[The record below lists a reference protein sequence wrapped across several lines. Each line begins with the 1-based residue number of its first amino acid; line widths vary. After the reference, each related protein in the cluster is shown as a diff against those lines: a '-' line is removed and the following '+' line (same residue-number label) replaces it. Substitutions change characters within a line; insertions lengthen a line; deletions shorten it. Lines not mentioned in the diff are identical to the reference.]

1 MGESKVQKEF
11 KTSTFAC
18 TQYYMLMTTLSL
30 RNSILS
36 LMLIGGM
43 AVSVNSFA
51 QGRRGGFG
59 GTRQSPS
66 VQQSRT
72 TATERRS
79 NERATATQSRS
90 SYGRS
95 SATQSRSSECSTVAP
110 SRTPQGYGRA
120 TTSRSTERV
129 TAQPRRYN
137 DVQTGRVTPRS
148 AERNTNPQ
156 RYNTGNNANQSVR
169 QQNVGTAERRPGYG
183 TATPQKHSDYT
194 TPQRYNTGNNAN
206 QSVRQQNVGTAQRR
220 PGYGTTTPQKRSD
233 NNAFQNG
240 VGNRFD
246 ETYRPEGNNGRGDRP
261 NGNNNGNNGNHY
273 GNDRGDRPNGNYG
286 NHYSGHRDYGRDY
299 DGRRPGYHNPHHSN
313 PRGYDNQ
320 FNRRYHDYYRHN
332 SWSWSHPCRPPYRP
346 WRPTPWVV
354 HRPVVPAGWV
364 WYSSAPRIYRVLGI
378 QFGTVFS
385 VSINHLFTYGYNI
398 DGYYDN
404 VIYLRDVPML
414 NYSWPNV
421 MLNYAPGGGLASAMF
436 SNSFAFRDL
445 AMYNRLYNTLCGTYG
460 SPVDARTTP
469 YEGTVSWW
477 GGEGQGYVT
486 LTYYTDQNGRFYT
499 NLTIGN

>member
-59 GTRQSPS
+59 GNRQSPS
-66 VQQSRT
+66 VQQSRAT
-72 TATERRS
+72 TSERRS
-79 NERATATQSRS
+79 TAPQSRS

-95 SATQSRSSECSTVAP
+95 NVTQ
-110 SRTPQGYGRA
+110 G
-120 TTSRSTERV
+120 RSTA
-129 TAQPRRYN
+129 T
-137 DVQTGRVTPRS
+137 
-148 AERNTNPQ
+148 PQ
-156 RYNTGNNANQSVR
+156 RYERAASSSVGRTAVQAQRATPRLAERTTTPSKRSDNTTPPRYNAGPTQDYRQQSVGTV
-169 QQNVGTAERRPGYG
+169 QQRPGYG
-183 TATPQKHSDYT
+183 TVTP
-194 TPQRYNTGNNAN
+194 P
-206 QSVRQQNVGTAQRR
+206 
-220 PGYGTTTPQKRSD
+220 KRSD
-233 NNAFQNG
+233 NSGVQSG
-240 VGNRFD
+240 VGNR
-246 ETYRPEGNNGRGDRP
+246 YNGNHNRGDRP
-261 NGNNNGNNGNHY
+261 NGNNYGNNGNHY

-286 NHYSGHRDYGRDY
+286 NNYSGHRDYGRDY

>member
-1 MGESKVQKEF
+1 
-11 KTSTFAC
+11 
-18 TQYYMLMTTLSL
+18 MTTLSL

-59 GTRQSPS
+59 GNRQSPS
-66 VQQSRT
+66 VQQSRAT
-72 TATERRS
+72 TSERRS
-79 NERATATQSRS
+79 TAPQSRS

-95 SATQSRSSECSTVAP
+95 NVTQGRSTA
-110 SRTPQGYGRA
+110 TPQRYERAASSSAGR
-120 TTSRSTERV
+120 
-129 TAQPRRYN
+129 TA
-137 DVQTGRVTPRS
+137 VQAQRATPRS
-148 AERNTNPQ
+148 AERTTTPSKRSDNTTPP
-156 RYNTGNNANQSVR
+156 RYNAGPTQDYRQQSVGTV
-169 QQNVGTAERRPGYG
+169 QQRPGYG
-183 TATPQKHSDYT
+183 TATP
-194 TPQRYNTGNNAN
+194 P
-206 QSVRQQNVGTAQRR
+206 
-220 PGYGTTTPQKRSD
+220 KRSD
-233 NNAFQNG
+233 NSGVQSG
-240 VGNRFD
+240 VGNR
-246 ETYRPEGNNGRGDRP
+246 YNGNHNRGDRP

-286 NHYSGHRDYGRDY
+286 NNYSGHRDYGRDY

-477 GGEGQGYVT
+477 GGDGQGYVT

>member
-1 MGESKVQKEF
+1 
-11 KTSTFAC
+11 
-18 TQYYMLMTTLSL
+18 MTTLSL

-59 GTRQSPS
+59 GNRQSPS
-66 VQQSRT
+66 VQQSRA
-72 TATERRS
+72 TASERRS
-79 NERATATQSRS
+79 TGPQSRS

-95 SATQSRSSECSTVAP
+95 NVTQGRSTA
-110 SRTPQGYGRA
+110 TPQRYERAASSSAGR
-120 TTSRSTERV
+120 
-129 TAQPRRYN
+129 TA
-137 DVQTGRVTPRS
+137 VQAQRATPRS
-148 AERNTNPQ
+148 AERTTTPSKRSDNTTPP
-156 RYNTGNNANQSVR
+156 RYNAGPTQDYRQQSVGTV
-169 QQNVGTAERRPGYG
+169 QQRPGYG
-183 TATPQKHSDYT
+183 TVTP
-194 TPQRYNTGNNAN
+194 P
-206 QSVRQQNVGTAQRR
+206 
-220 PGYGTTTPQKRSD
+220 KRSD
-233 NNAFQNG
+233 NSGVQSG
-240 VGNRFD
+240 VGNR
-246 ETYRPEGNNGRGDRP
+246 YNGNHNRGDRP

>member
-1 MGESKVQKEF
+1 
-11 KTSTFAC
+11 
-18 TQYYMLMTTLSL
+18 MTTLSL

-59 GTRQSPS
+59 DTRQSPS

-72 TATERRS
+72 TVTERRS

-95 SATQSRSSECSTVAP
+95 SATQSRSSERSTVAP

-148 AERNTNPQ
+148 AERN
-156 RYNTGNNANQSVR
+156 
-169 QQNVGTAERRPGYG
+169 
-183 TATPQKHSDYT
+183 T

-299 DGRRPGYHNPHHSN
+299 DGRRPGYHNPHHNN

-436 SNSFAFRDL
+436 SKSFAFRDL

>member
-1 MGESKVQKEF
+1 
-11 KTSTFAC
+11 
-18 TQYYMLMTTLSL
+18 MTTLSL

-43 AVSVNSFA
+43 AMSVNSFA

-66 VQQSRT
+66 AQQSRA
-72 TATERRS
+72 TASESRS

-90 SYGRS
+90 SYGRP
-95 SATQSRSSECSTVAP
+95 SATQSRSSERSTVAP

-137 DVQTGRVTPRS
+137 DAQTQRVTPRS
-148 AERNTNPQ
+148 AERN
-156 RYNTGNNANQSVR
+156 
-169 QQNVGTAERRPGYG
+169 
-183 TATPQKHSDYT
+183 T

-220 PGYGTTTPQKRSD
+220 PGYGNTTPSKRSD

-240 VGNRFD
+240 VGNRLD

-261 NGNNNGNNGNHY
+261 NGNNNSNNGNHY
-273 GNDRGDRPNGNYG
+273 GHDRGDRPNGNYG
-286 NHYSGHRDYGRDY
+286 NNYSGHRDYGRDY
-299 DGRRPGYHNPHHSN
+299 DGRRPGFHNPHHSN

-398 DGYYDN
+398 DGYCDN

-499 NLTIGN
+499 NLTIGD

>member
-1 MGESKVQKEF
+1 
-11 KTSTFAC
+11 
-18 TQYYMLMTTLSL
+18 MTTLSL

-59 GTRQSPS
+59 GNRQSPS
-66 VQQSRT
+66 VQQSRAT
-72 TATERRS
+72 TSERRS
-79 NERATATQSRS
+79 TAPQSRS

-95 SATQSRSSECSTVAP
+95 NVTQGRSTA
-110 SRTPQGYGRA
+110 TPQRYERAASSSAGR
-120 TTSRSTERV
+120 
-129 TAQPRRYN
+129 TA
-137 DVQTGRVTPRS
+137 VQAQRATPRS
-148 AERNTNPQ
+148 AERTTTPPKRSDNTTPP
-156 RYNTGNNANQSVR
+156 RYNAGPTQDYRQQSVGTV
-169 QQNVGTAERRPGYG
+169 QQRPGYG
-183 TATPQKHSDYT
+183 TATP
-194 TPQRYNTGNNAN
+194 P
-206 QSVRQQNVGTAQRR
+206 
-220 PGYGTTTPQKRSD
+220 KRSD
-233 NNAFQNG
+233 NSGVQSG
-240 VGNRFD
+240 VGNR
-246 ETYRPEGNNGRGDRP
+246 YNGNHNRDDRP
-261 NGNNNGNNGNHY
+261 NGNNYGNNGNHY

-286 NHYSGHRDYGRDY
+286 NNYSGHRDYGRDY

>member
-1 MGESKVQKEF
+1 
-11 KTSTFAC
+11 
-18 TQYYMLMTTLSL
+18 MTTLSL

-66 VQQSRT
+66 VQQSRA
-72 TATERRS
+72 TASESRS
-79 NERATATQSRS
+79 YERATATQSRS
-90 SYGRS
+90 SYGRP
-95 SATQSRSSECSTVAP
+95 SATQSRSSERTTVAP

-137 DVQTGRVTPRS
+137 DVQTQRVTPRS
-148 AERNTNPQ
+148 AERN
-156 RYNTGNNANQSVR
+156 
-169 QQNVGTAERRPGYG
+169 
-183 TATPQKHSDYT
+183 T

-220 PGYGTTTPQKRSD
+220 PGYGTNTPQKRSD
-233 NNAFQNG
+233 NNAFQND
-240 VGNRFD
+240 VGNRLD
-246 ETYRPEGNNGRGDRP
+246 ETYRPEGNNGRDDRP
-261 NGNNNGNNGNHY
+261 NGNNGNHY

-286 NHYSGHRDYGRDY
+286 NNYSGHRDYGRDY
-299 DGRRPGYHNPHHSN
+299 DGRRPGFHNPHHSN

-460 SPVDARTTP
+460 SPVNARTTP

>member
-1 MGESKVQKEF
+1 MGESKVQKKL

-59 GTRQSPS
+59 GNRQSPS
-66 VQQSRT
+66 VQQSRAT
-72 TATERRS
+72 TSERRS
-79 NERATATQSRS
+79 TAPQSRS

-95 SATQSRSSECSTVAP
+95 NVTQGRSTA
-110 SRTPQGYGRA
+110 TPQRYERA
-120 TTSRSTERV
+120 ASSS
-129 TAQPRRYN
+129 
-137 DVQTGRVTPRS
+137 TGRTAVQAQRATPRS
-148 AERNTNPQ
+148 ADRTTTPSKRSDNTTPP
-156 RYNTGNNANQSVR
+156 RYNAGPTQDYRQQSVGTV
-169 QQNVGTAERRPGYG
+169 QQRPGYG
-183 TATPQKHSDYT
+183 TATP
-194 TPQRYNTGNNAN
+194 P
-206 QSVRQQNVGTAQRR
+206 
-220 PGYGTTTPQKRSD
+220 KRSD
-233 NNAFQNG
+233 NSGVQSG
-240 VGNRFD
+240 VGNR
-246 ETYRPEGNNGRGDRP
+246 YNGNHNRDDRP
-261 NGNNNGNNGNHY
+261 NGNNYGNNGNHY

-286 NHYSGHRDYGRDY
+286 NNYSGHRDYGRDY
-299 DGRRPGYHNPHHSN
+299 DGRRPGYHNPHHNN

-332 SWSWSHPCRPPYRP
+332 SWSWGHPCRPPYRP

-364 WYSSAPRIYRVLGI
+364 WCSSAPRIYRVLGI

>member
-1 MGESKVQKEF
+1 
-11 KTSTFAC
+11 
-18 TQYYMLMTTLSL
+18 MTTLSL

-59 GTRQSPS
+59 GNRQSPS
-66 VQQSRT
+66 VQQSRAT
-72 TATERRS
+72 TSERRS
-79 NERATATQSRS
+79 TAPQSRS

-95 SATQSRSSECSTVAP
+95 NVTQGRSTA
-110 SRTPQGYGRA
+110 TPQRYERAASSSVGR
-120 TTSRSTERV
+120 
-129 TAQPRRYN
+129 TA
-137 DVQTGRVTPRS
+137 VQAQRATPRS
-148 AERNTNPQ
+148 AERTTTPSKRSDNTTPP
-156 RYNTGNNANQSVR
+156 RYNAGPTQDYRQQSVGTV
-169 QQNVGTAERRPGYG
+169 QQRPGYG
-183 TATPQKHSDYT
+183 TATP
-194 TPQRYNTGNNAN
+194 P
-206 QSVRQQNVGTAQRR
+206 
-220 PGYGTTTPQKRSD
+220 KRSD
-233 NNAFQNG
+233 NSGFQSG
-240 VGNRFD
+240 VGNRYND
-246 ETYRPEGNNGRGDRP
+246 NHNRGDRP
-261 NGNNNGNNGNHY
+261 NGNNYGNNGNHY

-364 WYSSAPRIYRVLGI
+364 WYSPAPRINRVLGI

>member
-79 NERATATQSRS
+79 TAPQSRS

-95 SATQSRSSECSTVAP
+95 NVTQGRSTA
-110 SRTPQGYGRA
+110 TPQRYERAASSSAGR
-120 TTSRSTERV
+120 
-129 TAQPRRYN
+129 TA
-137 DVQTGRVTPRS
+137 VQAQRATPRS
-148 AERNTNPQ
+148 AERTTTPSKRSDNTTPP
-156 RYNTGNNANQSVR
+156 RYNAGPTQDYRQQSVGTV
-169 QQNVGTAERRPGYG
+169 QQHPGYG
-183 TATPQKHSDYT
+183 TVTP
-194 TPQRYNTGNNAN
+194 P
-206 QSVRQQNVGTAQRR
+206 
-220 PGYGTTTPQKRSD
+220 KRSD
-233 NNAFQNG
+233 NSGVQSG
-240 VGNRFD
+240 VGNR
-246 ETYRPEGNNGRGDRP
+246 YNGSHNRDDRP
-261 NGNNNGNNGNHY
+261 NGNNYGNNGNHY

-332 SWSWSHPCRPPYRP
+332 SWSWNHPCRPPYRP

-499 NLTIGN
+499 NLTIGD

>member
-59 GTRQSPS
+59 GNRQSPS
-66 VQQSRT
+66 VQQSRAT
-72 TATERRS
+72 TSERRS
-79 NERATATQSRS
+79 TAPQSRS

-95 SATQSRSSECSTVAP
+95 NVTQGRSTA
-110 SRTPQGYGRA
+110 TPQRYERAASSSAGR
-120 TTSRSTERV
+120 
-129 TAQPRRYN
+129 TA
-137 DVQTGRVTPRS
+137 VQAQRATPRS
-148 AERNTNPQ
+148 AERTTTPSKRSDNTTPP
-156 RYNTGNNANQSVR
+156 RYNAGPTQDYR
-169 QQNVGTAERRPGYG
+169 HQNVGTVRQRPGYG
-183 TATPQKHSDYT
+183 TATPSKRSDNT
-194 TPQRYNTGNNAN
+194 TPPRYNAGPTQDYRQ
-206 QSVRQQNVGTAQRR
+206 QSVGTVQQR
-220 PGYGTTTPQKRSD
+220 PGYGTVTPPKRSD
-233 NNAFQNG
+233 NSGVQSG
-240 VGNRFD
+240 VGNR
-246 ETYRPEGNNGRGDRP
+246 YNGNHNRGDRP
-261 NGNNNGNNGNHY
+261 NGNNYGNNGNHY

-286 NHYSGHRDYGRDY
+286 NNYSGHRDYGRDY

-332 SWSWSHPCRPPYRP
+332 SWSWNHPCRPPYRP

-499 NLTIGN
+499 NLTIGD

>member
-1 MGESKVQKEF
+1 
-11 KTSTFAC
+11 
-18 TQYYMLMTTLSL
+18 MTTLSL

-95 SATQSRSSECSTVAP
+95 SATQSRSSERSTVAP

-148 AERNTNPQ
+148 AERN
-156 RYNTGNNANQSVR
+156 
-169 QQNVGTAERRPGYG
+169 
-183 TATPQKHSDYT
+183 T

-240 VGNRFD
+240 VGNRLD

-299 DGRRPGYHNPHHSN
+299 DGRRPGFHNPHHNN

-477 GGEGQGYVT
+477 GGGGQGYVT

>member
-1 MGESKVQKEF
+1 
-11 KTSTFAC
+11 
-18 TQYYMLMTTLSL
+18 MTTLSL

-95 SATQSRSSECSTVAP
+95 SATQSRSSERSTVAP

-137 DVQTGRVTPRS
+137 DVQTGRVIPRS
-148 AERNTNPQ
+148 AERNT
-156 RYNTGNNANQSVR
+156 
-169 QQNVGTAERRPGYG
+169 
-183 TATPQKHSDYT
+183 
-194 TPQRYNTGNNAN
+194 TPQRYSTGNNAN
-206 QSVRQQNVGTAQRR
+206 QSVRQQNVGTAQHR

-299 DGRRPGYHNPHHSN
+299 DGRRPGYHNPHHNN

-445 AMYNRLYNTLCGTYG
+445 TMYNRLYNTLCGTYG

>member
-1 MGESKVQKEF
+1 
-11 KTSTFAC
+11 
-18 TQYYMLMTTLSL
+18 MTTLSL

-66 VQQSRT
+66 VQQSRAT
-72 TATERRS
+72 TSERRS
-79 NERATATQSRS
+79 TAPQSRS

-95 SATQSRSSECSTVAP
+95 NVTQGRSTA
-110 SRTPQGYGRA
+110 TPQRYERAASSSVGR
-120 TTSRSTERV
+120 
-129 TAQPRRYN
+129 TA
-137 DVQTGRVTPRS
+137 VQAQRATPRS
-148 AERNTNPQ
+148 AERTTTPSKRSDNTTPP
-156 RYNTGNNANQSVR
+156 RYNAGPTQDYR
-169 QQNVGTAERRPGYG
+169 QQNVGTVRQRPGYG
-183 TATPQKHSDYT
+183 TATP
-194 TPQRYNTGNNAN
+194 P
-206 QSVRQQNVGTAQRR
+206 
-220 PGYGTTTPQKRSD
+220 KRSD
-233 NNAFQNG
+233 NSGVQSG
-240 VGNRFD
+240 VGNR
-246 ETYRPEGNNGRGDRP
+246 YNGNHNRGDRP
-261 NGNNNGNNGNHY
+261 NGNNYGNNGNHY

>member
-1 MGESKVQKEF
+1 
-11 KTSTFAC
+11 
-18 TQYYMLMTTLSL
+18 MTTLSL

-36 LMLIGGM
+36 LMLIVGM

-66 VQQSRT
+66 VQQSRAT
-72 TATERRS
+72 TSERRS
-79 NERATATQSRS
+79 TAPQSRS

-95 SATQSRSSECSTVAP
+95 NVTQGRSTA
-110 SRTPQGYGRA
+110 TPQRYERAASSSAGR
-120 TTSRSTERV
+120 
-129 TAQPRRYN
+129 TA
-137 DVQTGRVTPRS
+137 VQAQRATPRS
-148 AERNTNPQ
+148 AERTTTPSKRSDNTTPP
-156 RYNTGNNANQSVR
+156 RYNAGPTQDYRQQSVGTV
-169 QQNVGTAERRPGYG
+169 QQRPGYG
-183 TATPQKHSDYT
+183 TATP
-194 TPQRYNTGNNAN
+194 P
-206 QSVRQQNVGTAQRR
+206 
-220 PGYGTTTPQKRSD
+220 KRSD
-233 NNAFQNG
+233 NSGFQSG
-240 VGNRFD
+240 VGNRYND
-246 ETYRPEGNNGRGDRP
+246 NHNRGDRP
-261 NGNNNGNNGNHY
+261 NGNNYGNNGNHY

>member
-36 LMLIGGM
+36 LMLIVGM

-59 GTRQSPS
+59 GNRQSPS
-66 VQQSRT
+66 VQQSRAT
-72 TATERRS
+72 TSERRS
-79 NERATATQSRS
+79 TAPQSRS

-95 SATQSRSSECSTVAP
+95 NVTQGRSTA
-110 SRTPQGYGRA
+110 TPQRYERA
-120 TTSRSTERV
+120 ASSS
-129 TAQPRRYN
+129 
-137 DVQTGRVTPRS
+137 TGRTAVQAQRATPRS
-148 AERNTNPQ
+148 AERTTTPSKRSDNTTPP
-156 RYNTGNNANQSVR
+156 RYNAGPTQDYR
-169 QQNVGTAERRPGYG
+169 QQNVGTVQQRPGYG
-183 TATPQKHSDYT
+183 TATP
-194 TPQRYNTGNNAN
+194 P
-206 QSVRQQNVGTAQRR
+206 
-220 PGYGTTTPQKRSD
+220 KRSD
-233 NNAFQNG
+233 NSGVQSG
-240 VGNRFD
+240 VGNRHN
-246 ETYRPEGNNGRGDRP
+246 GNHNRDDRP
-261 NGNNNGNNGNHY
+261 NGNNYGNNGNHY

>member
-1 MGESKVQKEF
+1 MVKSKVQKEF

-72 TATERRS
+72 TTSERRS
-79 NERATATQSRS
+79 IAPQSRS

-95 SATQSRSSECSTVAP
+95 NVTQGRSTA
-110 SRTPQGYGRA
+110 TPQRYERAASSSVGR
-120 TTSRSTERV
+120 
-129 TAQPRRYN
+129 TA
-137 DVQTGRVTPRS
+137 VQAQRATPRS
-148 AERNTNPQ
+148 AERTTTPSKRSDNTTPP
-156 RYNTGNNANQSVR
+156 RYNAGPTQDYRQQSVGTV
-169 QQNVGTAERRPGYG
+169 QQRPGYG
-183 TATPQKHSDYT
+183 TATP
-194 TPQRYNTGNNAN
+194 P
-206 QSVRQQNVGTAQRR
+206 
-220 PGYGTTTPQKRSD
+220 KRSD
-233 NNAFQNG
+233 NSGVQSG
-240 VGNRFD
+240 VGNR
-246 ETYRPEGNNGRGDRP
+246 YNGNHNRDDRP
-261 NGNNNGNNGNHY
+261 NGNNYGNNGNHY

-421 MLNYAPGGGLASAMF
+421 MLNYAPGGGLASVMF

>member
-1 MGESKVQKEF
+1 
-11 KTSTFAC
+11 
-18 TQYYMLMTTLSL
+18 MTTLSL

-51 QGRRGGFG
+51 QGRRSGFG

-72 TATERRS
+72 ATSERRS
-79 NERATATQSRS
+79 TAPQNRS

-95 SATQSRSSECSTVAP
+95 NVTQGRSTA
-110 SRTPQGYGRA
+110 TPQRYERAASSSAGR
-120 TTSRSTERV
+120 
-129 TAQPRRYN
+129 TA
-137 DVQTGRVTPRS
+137 VQAQRATPRS
-148 AERNTNPQ
+148 AERTTTPSKRSDNTTPP
-156 RYNTGNNANQSVR
+156 RYNAGPTQDYRQQSVGTV
-169 QQNVGTAERRPGYG
+169 QQRPGYG
-183 TATPQKHSDYT
+183 TVTP
-194 TPQRYNTGNNAN
+194 P
-206 QSVRQQNVGTAQRR
+206 
-220 PGYGTTTPQKRSD
+220 KRSD
-233 NNAFQNG
+233 NSGVQSG
-240 VGNRFD
+240 VGNR
-246 ETYRPEGNNGRGDRP
+246 YNGNHNRGDRP
-261 NGNNNGNNGNHY
+261 NGNNYGNNGNHY

-332 SWSWSHPCRPPYRP
+332 SWSWNHPCRPPYRP

>member
-95 SATQSRSSECSTVAP
+95 SATQSRSSERSTVAP

-148 AERNTNPQ
+148 AERNT
-156 RYNTGNNANQSVR
+156 
-169 QQNVGTAERRPGYG
+169 
-183 TATPQKHSDYT
+183 

-206 QSVRQQNVGTAQRR
+206 QSVRQQNEGTAQRR

-299 DGRRPGYHNPHHSN
+299 DGRRPGYHNPHHNN

-414 NYSWPNV
+414 NY
-421 MLNYAPGGGLASAMF
+421 APGGGLASAMF

>member
-1 MGESKVQKEF
+1 
-11 KTSTFAC
+11 
-18 TQYYMLMTTLSL
+18 MTTLSL

-59 GTRQSPS
+59 GTRQSTS
-66 VQQSRT
+66 AQQSRA
-72 TATERRS
+72 TATESRAVERRA
-79 NERATATQSRS
+79 ERATAAPSRS

-95 SATQSRSSECSTVAP
+95 SATQSYSSERSTVAP

-129 TAQPRRYN
+129 SVQPRRYN
-137 DVQTGRVTPRS
+137 DVQTQRVTPRS
-148 AERNTNPQ
+148 AERNTTPS
-156 RYNTGNNANQSVR
+156 RYNTGNS
-169 QQNVGTAERRPGYG
+169 GT
-183 TATPQKHSDYT
+183 
-194 TPQRYNTGNNAN
+194 
-206 QSVRQQNVGTAQRR
+206 QSVRQQNVGTAQQRPGYGATSTPSKRSDYTTPQRYPSGSNATQSVRQPNVGTAQQR
-220 PGYGTTTPQKRSD
+220 PGYGTTTPPKRSD
-233 NNAFQNG
+233 NNALQNG
-240 VGNRFD
+240 VGNRLD
-246 ETYRPEGNNGRGDRP
+246 ETYRPEENNGRGDRP
-261 NGNNNGNNGNHY
+261 NGNYGNN
-273 GNDRGDRPNGNYG
+273 
-286 NHYSGHRDYGRDY
+286 YSGHRDYGRDY

-364 WYSSAPRIYRVLGI
+364 WCSSAPRIYRVLGI

-486 LTYYTDQNGRFYT
+486 LSYYTDQNGRFYT

>member
-1 MGESKVQKEF
+1 
-11 KTSTFAC
+11 
-18 TQYYMLMTTLSL
+18 MTTLSL

-59 GTRQSPS
+59 GNRQSPS
-66 VQQSRT
+66 VQQSRAT
-72 TATERRS
+72 TSERRS
-79 NERATATQSRS
+79 TAPQSRS

-95 SATQSRSSECSTVAP
+95 NVTQGRSTA
-110 SRTPQGYGRA
+110 TPQRYERAASSSAGR
-120 TTSRSTERV
+120 
-129 TAQPRRYN
+129 TA
-137 DVQTGRVTPRS
+137 VQAQRATPRS
-148 AERNTNPQ
+148 AERTTTPSKRSDNTTPP
-156 RYNTGNNANQSVR
+156 RYNAGPTQDYRQQSVGTV
-169 QQNVGTAERRPGYG
+169 QQRPGYG
-183 TATPQKHSDYT
+183 TVTP
-194 TPQRYNTGNNAN
+194 P
-206 QSVRQQNVGTAQRR
+206 
-220 PGYGTTTPQKRSD
+220 KRSD
-233 NNAFQNG
+233 NSGVQSGVDNRYNG
-240 VGNRFD
+240 NH
-246 ETYRPEGNNGRGDRP
+246 NRGDRP

-332 SWSWSHPCRPPYRP
+332 SWSWNHPCRPPYRP

>member
-36 LMLIGGM
+36 LMLIVGM

-59 GTRQSPS
+59 GNRQSPS
-66 VQQSRT
+66 VQQSRAT
-72 TATERRS
+72 TSERRS
-79 NERATATQSRS
+79 TAPQSRS

-95 SATQSRSSECSTVAP
+95 NVTQGRSTA
-110 SRTPQGYGRA
+110 TPQRYERA
-120 TTSRSTERV
+120 ASSS
-129 TAQPRRYN
+129 
-137 DVQTGRVTPRS
+137 TGRTAVQAQRATPRS
-148 AERNTNPQ
+148 AERTTTPSKRSDNTTPP
-156 RYNTGNNANQSVR
+156 RYNAGPTQDYRQQSVGTV
-169 QQNVGTAERRPGYG
+169 QQRPGYG
-183 TATPQKHSDYT
+183 TATP
-194 TPQRYNTGNNAN
+194 P
-206 QSVRQQNVGTAQRR
+206 
-220 PGYGTTTPQKRSD
+220 KRSD
-233 NNAFQNG
+233 NSGVQSG
-240 VGNRFD
+240 VGNRHN
-246 ETYRPEGNNGRGDRP
+246 GNHNRDDRP
-261 NGNNNGNNGNHY
+261 NGNNYGNNGNHY

>member
-43 AVSVNSFA
+43 TVSVNSFA

-59 GTRQSPS
+59 GNRQSPS
-66 VQQSRT
+66 AQQSRVT
-72 TATERRS
+72 TSERCS
-79 NERATATQSRS
+79 TAPQSRS
-90 SYGRS
+90 SYGRPNV
-95 SATQSRSSECSTVAP
+95 TQGRSTA
-110 SRTPQGYGRA
+110 TPQRYERAASSSVGR
-120 TTSRSTERV
+120 
-129 TAQPRRYN
+129 TA
-137 DVQTGRVTPRS
+137 VQAQRATPRS
-148 AERNTNPQ
+148 AERTTTPSKRSDNTTPP
-156 RYNTGNNANQSVR
+156 RYNAGPTQDYRQQSVGTV
-169 QQNVGTAERRPGYG
+169 QQRPGYG
-183 TATPQKHSDYT
+183 TATP
-194 TPQRYNTGNNAN
+194 P
-206 QSVRQQNVGTAQRR
+206 
-220 PGYGTTTPQKRSD
+220 KRSD
-233 NNAFQNG
+233 NSGFQSG
-240 VGNRFD
+240 VGNRYND
-246 ETYRPEGNNGRGDRP
+246 NHNRGDRP

-364 WYSSAPRIYRVLGI
+364 WYSPAPRIYRVLGI

>member
-1 MGESKVQKEF
+1 
-11 KTSTFAC
+11 
-18 TQYYMLMTTLSL
+18 MTTLSL

-79 NERATATQSRS
+79 TAPQSRS

-95 SATQSRSSECSTVAP
+95 NVTQGRSTA
-110 SRTPQGYGRA
+110 TPQRYERAASSSAGR
-120 TTSRSTERV
+120 
-129 TAQPRRYN
+129 TA
-137 DVQTGRVTPRS
+137 VQAQRATPRS
-148 AERNTNPQ
+148 AERTTTPSKRSDNTTPP
-156 RYNTGNNANQSVR
+156 RYNAGPTQDYRQQSVGTV
-169 QQNVGTAERRPGYG
+169 QQRPGYG
-183 TATPQKHSDYT
+183 TVTP
-194 TPQRYNTGNNAN
+194 P
-206 QSVRQQNVGTAQRR
+206 
-220 PGYGTTTPQKRSD
+220 KRSD
-233 NNAFQNG
+233 NSGVQSG
-240 VGNRFD
+240 VGNR
-246 ETYRPEGNNGRGDRP
+246 YNGNHNRGDRP
-261 NGNNNGNNGNHY
+261 NGNNYGNNGNHY
-273 GNDRGDRPNGNYG
+273 GNDRGDRPNDNYG

>member
-66 VQQSRT
+66 VQQSRAT
-72 TATERRS
+72 TSERRS
-79 NERATATQSRS
+79 TAPQSRS

-95 SATQSRSSECSTVAP
+95 NVTQGRSTA
-110 SRTPQGYGRA
+110 TPQRYERAASSSAGR
-120 TTSRSTERV
+120 
-129 TAQPRRYN
+129 TA
-137 DVQTGRVTPRS
+137 VQAQRATPRS
-148 AERNTNPQ
+148 AERTTTPSKRSDNTTPP
-156 RYNTGNNANQSVR
+156 RYNAGPTQDYRQQSVGTV
-169 QQNVGTAERRPGYG
+169 QQRPGYG
-183 TATPQKHSDYT
+183 TVTP
-194 TPQRYNTGNNAN
+194 P
-206 QSVRQQNVGTAQRR
+206 
-220 PGYGTTTPQKRSD
+220 KRSD
-233 NNAFQNG
+233 NSGVQSG
-240 VGNRFD
+240 VGNR
-246 ETYRPEGNNGRGDRP
+246 YNGNHNRGDRP
-261 NGNNNGNNGNHY
+261 NGNNYGNNGNHY
-273 GNDRGDRPNGNYG
+273 GNDRGDRPNDNYG

-332 SWSWSHPCRPPYRP
+332 SWSWNHPCRPPYRP

>member
-1 MGESKVQKEF
+1 
-11 KTSTFAC
+11 
-18 TQYYMLMTTLSL
+18 
-30 RNSILS
+30 
-36 LMLIGGM
+36 MLIGGM
-43 AVSVNSFA
+43 AMSVNTFA

-59 GTRQSPS
+59 GNRQSPS
-66 VQQSRT
+66 VQQSRA
-72 TATERRS
+72 TASERRS
-79 NERATATQSRS
+79 TAPQSRS

-95 SATQSRSSECSTVAP
+95 NVTQGRSTA
-110 SRTPQGYGRA
+110 TPQRYERA
-120 TTSRSTERV
+120 ASSS
-129 TAQPRRYN
+129 
-137 DVQTGRVTPRS
+137 TGRTAVQAQRATPRS
-148 AERNTNPQ
+148 AERTTTPPKRSDNTTPP
-156 RYNTGNNANQSVR
+156 RYNAGPTQDYRQQSVGTV
-169 QQNVGTAERRPGYG
+169 QQRPGYG
-183 TATPQKHSDYT
+183 TATP
-194 TPQRYNTGNNAN
+194 P
-206 QSVRQQNVGTAQRR
+206 
-220 PGYGTTTPQKRSD
+220 KRSD
-233 NNAFQNG
+233 NSGVQSG
-240 VGNRFD
+240 VGNR
-246 ETYRPEGNNGRGDRP
+246 YNGNHNRGDRP

-286 NHYSGHRDYGRDY
+286 NNYSGRRDYGRDY
-299 DGRRPGYHNPHHSN
+299 DGRRPGFHNPHHSN

-398 DGYYDN
+398 DGYCDN

-499 NLTIGN
+499 NLTIGD

>member
-95 SATQSRSSECSTVAP
+95 SATQSRSLERSTVAP

-120 TTSRSTERV
+120 TTSRSTERM

-148 AERNTNPQ
+148 AERN
-156 RYNTGNNANQSVR
+156 
-169 QQNVGTAERRPGYG
+169 
-183 TATPQKHSDYT
+183 T

-299 DGRRPGYHNPHHSN
+299 DGRRPGYHNPHHNN

>member
-1 MGESKVQKEF
+1 
-11 KTSTFAC
+11 
-18 TQYYMLMTTLSL
+18 MTTLSL

-72 TATERRS
+72 TASERHS
-79 NERATATQSRS
+79 TAPQSRS

-95 SATQSRSSECSTVAP
+95 NVTQGRSTA
-110 SRTPQGYGRA
+110 TPQRYERAASSSAGR
-120 TTSRSTERV
+120 
-129 TAQPRRYN
+129 TA
-137 DVQTGRVTPRS
+137 VQAQRATPRS
-148 AERNTNPQ
+148 AERTTTPSKRSDNTTPP
-156 RYNTGNNANQSVR
+156 RYNAGPTQDYR
-169 QQNVGTAERRPGYG
+169 QQNVGTVRQRPGYS
-183 TATPQKHSDYT
+183 TATP
-194 TPQRYNTGNNAN
+194 P
-206 QSVRQQNVGTAQRR
+206 
-220 PGYGTTTPQKRSD
+220 KRSD
-233 NNAFQNG
+233 NSGVQSG
-240 VGNRFD
+240 VGNR
-246 ETYRPEGNNGRGDRP
+246 YNGNHNRGDRP
-261 NGNNNGNNGNHY
+261 NGDNYGNNGNHY

-286 NHYSGHRDYGRDY
+286 NNYSGHRDYGRDY
-299 DGRRPGYHNPHHSN
+299 DGRRPGFHNPHHSN

-398 DGYYDN
+398 DGYCDN

-499 NLTIGN
+499 NLTIGD

>member
-1 MGESKVQKEF
+1 
-11 KTSTFAC
+11 
-18 TQYYMLMTTLSL
+18 MTTLSL

-95 SATQSRSSECSTVAP
+95 SATQSRSSERSTVAP

-148 AERNTNPQ
+148 AERN
-156 RYNTGNNANQSVR
+156 
-169 QQNVGTAERRPGYG
+169 
-183 TATPQKHSDYT
+183 T

-261 NGNNNGNNGNHY
+261 NGN
-273 GNDRGDRPNGNYG
+273 YG
-286 NHYSGHRDYGRDY
+286 NHYSGHRDYGKDY

>member
-36 LMLIGGM
+36 LMLIVGM

-66 VQQSRT
+66 VQQSRAT
-72 TATERRS
+72 TSERRS
-79 NERATATQSRS
+79 TAPQSRS

-95 SATQSRSSECSTVAP
+95 NVTQGRSTA
-110 SRTPQGYGRA
+110 TPQRYERAASSSAGR
-120 TTSRSTERV
+120 
-129 TAQPRRYN
+129 TA
-137 DVQTGRVTPRS
+137 VQAQRATPRS
-148 AERNTNPQ
+148 AERTTTPSKRSDNTTPP
-156 RYNTGNNANQSVR
+156 RYNAGPTQDYRQQSVGTV
-169 QQNVGTAERRPGYG
+169 QQRPGYG
-183 TATPQKHSDYT
+183 TATP
-194 TPQRYNTGNNAN
+194 P
-206 QSVRQQNVGTAQRR
+206 
-220 PGYGTTTPQKRSD
+220 KRSD
-233 NNAFQNG
+233 NSGFQSG
-240 VGNRFD
+240 VGNRYND
-246 ETYRPEGNNGRGDRP
+246 NHNRGDRP
-261 NGNNNGNNGNHY
+261 NGNNYGNNGNHY

>member
-59 GTRQSPS
+59 GNRQSPS
-66 VQQSRT
+66 VQQSRAT
-72 TATERRS
+72 TSERHS
-79 NERATATQSRS
+79 TAPQSRS

-95 SATQSRSSECSTVAP
+95 NVTQGRSTA
-110 SRTPQGYGRA
+110 TPQRYERAASSSAGR
-120 TTSRSTERV
+120 
-129 TAQPRRYN
+129 TA
-137 DVQTGRVTPRS
+137 VQAQRATPRS
-148 AERNTNPQ
+148 AERSTTPSKRSDNTTPP
-156 RYNTGNNANQSVR
+156 RYNAGPTQDYRQQSVGTV
-169 QQNVGTAERRPGYG
+169 QQRPGYG
-183 TATPQKHSDYT
+183 TVTP
-194 TPQRYNTGNNAN
+194 P
-206 QSVRQQNVGTAQRR
+206 
-220 PGYGTTTPQKRSD
+220 KRSD
-233 NNAFQNG
+233 NSGVQSG
-240 VGNRFD
+240 VGNR
-246 ETYRPEGNNGRGDRP
+246 YNGNHNRGDRP
-261 NGNNNGNNGNHY
+261 NGNNYGNNGNHY

-499 NLTIGN
+499 NLTIGD

>member
-43 AVSVNSFA
+43 AVSVNTFA

-59 GTRQSPS
+59 GNRQSPS
-66 VQQSRT
+66 VQQSRAT
-72 TATERRS
+72 TSERRS
-79 NERATATQSRS
+79 TAPQSRS

-95 SATQSRSSECSTVAP
+95 NVTQGRSTA
-110 SRTPQGYGRA
+110 TPQRYERAASSSAGR
-120 TTSRSTERV
+120 
-129 TAQPRRYN
+129 TA
-137 DVQTGRVTPRS
+137 VQAQRATPRS
-148 AERNTNPQ
+148 AERTTTPPKRSDNTTPP
-156 RYNTGNNANQSVR
+156 RYNAGPTQDYRQQSVGTV
-169 QQNVGTAERRPGYG
+169 QQRPGYG
-183 TATPQKHSDYT
+183 TATP
-194 TPQRYNTGNNAN
+194 P
-206 QSVRQQNVGTAQRR
+206 
-220 PGYGTTTPQKRSD
+220 KRSD
-233 NNAFQNG
+233 NSGVQSG
-240 VGNRFD
+240 VGNR
-246 ETYRPEGNNGRGDRP
+246 YNGNHNRDDRP
-261 NGNNNGNNGNHY
+261 NGNNYGNNGNHY

-286 NHYSGHRDYGRDY
+286 NNYSGHRDYGRDY

-332 SWSWSHPCRPPYRP
+332 RWSWSHPCRPPYRP

>member
-59 GTRQSPS
+59 GNRQSPS

-90 SYGRS
+90 SYGGS
-95 SATQSRSSECSTVAP
+95 SATQSRSSERTTVAP

-137 DVQTGRVTPRS
+137 DVQTRRVTPRS
-148 AERNTNPQ
+148 AERN
-156 RYNTGNNANQSVR
+156 
-169 QQNVGTAERRPGYG
+169 
-183 TATPQKHSDYT
+183 T

-206 QSVRQQNVGTAQRR
+206 QSVRQQNMGTAQRR

-273 GNDRGDRPNGNYG
+273 GNGRGDRPNGNYG

-299 DGRRPGYHNPHHSN
+299 DGRRPGYHNPHHCN

-332 SWSWSHPCRPPYRP
+332 SWSWNHPCRPPYRP

>member
-1 MGESKVQKEF
+1 MGESKVQKKL

-43 AVSVNSFA
+43 AVSVNTFA

-66 VQQSRT
+66 VQQSR
-72 TATERRS
+72 
-79 NERATATQSRS
+79 ATASERHSTAPQSRS

-95 SATQSRSSECSTVAP
+95 NVTQGRSTA
-110 SRTPQGYGRA
+110 TPQRYERA
-120 TTSRSTERV
+120 ASSS
-129 TAQPRRYN
+129 
-137 DVQTGRVTPRS
+137 TGRTAVQAQRATPRS
-148 AERNTNPQ
+148 AERTTTPPKRSDNTTPP
-156 RYNTGNNANQSVR
+156 RYNAGPTQDYR
-169 QQNVGTAERRPGYG
+169 QQNVGTVRQRPGYS
-183 TATPQKHSDYT
+183 TATP
-194 TPQRYNTGNNAN
+194 P
-206 QSVRQQNVGTAQRR
+206 
-220 PGYGTTTPQKRSD
+220 KRSD
-233 NNAFQNG
+233 NSGVQSG
-240 VGNRFD
+240 VGNR
-246 ETYRPEGNNGRGDRP
+246 YNGNHNRDDRP
-261 NGNNNGNNGNHY
+261 NGNNYGNNGNHY

-286 NHYSGHRDYGRDY
+286 NNYSGHRDYGRDY
-299 DGRRPGYHNPHHSN
+299 DGRRPGYHNPHHNN

>member
-1 MGESKVQKEF
+1 
-11 KTSTFAC
+11 
-18 TQYYMLMTTLSL
+18 MTTLSL

-36 LMLIGGM
+36 LMLIVGM

-66 VQQSRT
+66 VQQSRAT
-72 TATERRS
+72 TSERRS
-79 NERATATQSRS
+79 TAPQSRS

-95 SATQSRSSECSTVAP
+95 NVTQGRSTA
-110 SRTPQGYGRA
+110 TPQRYERAASSSAGR
-120 TTSRSTERV
+120 
-129 TAQPRRYN
+129 TA
-137 DVQTGRVTPRS
+137 VQAQRATPRS
-148 AERNTNPQ
+148 AERTTTPSKRSDNTTPP
-156 RYNTGNNANQSVR
+156 RYNAGPTQDYR
-169 QQNVGTAERRPGYG
+169 QQNVGTVQQRPGYG
-183 TATPQKHSDYT
+183 TATP
-194 TPQRYNTGNNAN
+194 P
-206 QSVRQQNVGTAQRR
+206 
-220 PGYGTTTPQKRSD
+220 KRSD
-233 NNAFQNG
+233 NSGVQSG
-240 VGNRFD
+240 VGNRHN
-246 ETYRPEGNNGRGDRP
+246 GNHNRDDRP
-261 NGNNNGNNGNHY
+261 NGNNYGNNGNHY

>member
-59 GTRQSPS
+59 GNRQSPS
-66 VQQSRT
+66 VQQSRAT
-72 TATERRS
+72 TSERRS
-79 NERATATQSRS
+79 TAPQSRS

-95 SATQSRSSECSTVAP
+95 NVTQGRSTA
-110 SRTPQGYGRA
+110 TPQRYERA
-120 TTSRSTERV
+120 ASSS
-129 TAQPRRYN
+129 
-137 DVQTGRVTPRS
+137 TGRTAVQAQRATPRS
-148 AERNTNPQ
+148 AERTTTPSKRSDNTTPP
-156 RYNTGNNANQSVR
+156 RYNAGPTQDYR
-169 QQNVGTAERRPGYG
+169 QQNVGTVQQRPGYG
-183 TATPQKHSDYT
+183 TATP
-194 TPQRYNTGNNAN
+194 P
-206 QSVRQQNVGTAQRR
+206 
-220 PGYGTTTPQKRSD
+220 KRSD
-233 NNAFQNG
+233 NSGVQSG
-240 VGNRFD
+240 VGNRHN
-246 ETYRPEGNNGRGDRP
+246 GNHNRDDRP
-261 NGNNNGNNGNHY
+261 NGNNYGNNGNHY

>member
-1 MGESKVQKEF
+1 
-11 KTSTFAC
+11 
-18 TQYYMLMTTLSL
+18 MTTLSL

-59 GTRQSPS
+59 GNRQSPS
-66 VQQSRT
+66 VQQSRAT
-72 TATERRS
+72 TSERRS
-79 NERATATQSRS
+79 TVPQSRS

-95 SATQSRSSECSTVAP
+95 NVTQGRSTA
-110 SRTPQGYGRA
+110 TPQRYERAASSSVGR
-120 TTSRSTERV
+120 
-129 TAQPRRYN
+129 TA
-137 DVQTGRVTPRS
+137 VQAQRATPRS
-148 AERNTNPQ
+148 AERTTTSSKRSDNTTPP
-156 RYNTGNNANQSVR
+156 RYNAGPTQDYRQQSVGTV
-169 QQNVGTAERRPGYG
+169 QQRPGYG
-183 TATPQKHSDYT
+183 TVTP
-194 TPQRYNTGNNAN
+194 P
-206 QSVRQQNVGTAQRR
+206 
-220 PGYGTTTPQKRSD
+220 KRSD
-233 NNAFQNG
+233 NSGVQSG
-240 VGNRFD
+240 VGNR
-246 ETYRPEGNNGRGDRP
+246 YNGNHNRGDRP

-332 SWSWSHPCRPPYRP
+332 SWSWNHPCRPPYRP